1 MKKLGILLFLLAGS
15 CLPVLPG
22 APASLILNGRVYRH
36 AGVTARELG
45 TGFFRSPAGETYY
58 LARDKDSFA
67 FKPEQADFRFDNVR
81 IAGSFPVRRGAGNAA
96 YFSLV
101 DINAVLRPLFATSQT
116 VRRHALRK
124 IVLDPGHG
132 GFDRGAAGSR
142 VVEKDLAL
150 RLAQRTAEILRR
162 CGYTVLMTRN
172 SDRLIPLN
180 SRAAFANSAR
190 ADIFVSLHCNA
201 STDPRADG
209 IESYCLTPAGAASTN
224 QKRISAVKCAGN
236 KLDPNNFL
244 LAFELQRAMLNRTRA
259 NDRGVRRSRF
269 AVLRDLNMPGA
280 LLEVGFLSNPAEET
294 RLGSAAY
301 IEQLARGI
309 AVGIINYHRRIYGR
323 R

>member
-1 MKKLGILLFLLAGS
+1 MKKYWILFFLLAAS
-15 CLPVLPG
+15 CPPVLSG
-22 APASLILNGRVYRH
+22 APAGVILNGRVYRH

-45 TGFFRSPAGETYY
+45 TGFFRSREGETFY
-58 LARDKDSFA
+58 LAKDRDSFS
-67 FKPEQADFRFDNVR
+67 FEPEKADFRFDNVR
-81 IAGSFPVRRGAGNAA
+81 IAGSFPVRRKSGGL
-96 YFSLV
+96 YFSLLDV
-101 DINAVLRPLFATSQT
+101 NSVLRPLFATPQS

-142 VVEKDLAL
+142 VIEKNFSL
-150 RLAQRTAEILRR
+150 RLALRTAEILRR
-162 CGYTVLMTRN
+162 CGYTVVLTRN

-180 SRAAFANSAR
+180 SRAAFANTAR

-224 QKRISAVKCAGN
+224 QKRISTAKCAGN

-244 LAFELQRAMLNRTRA
+244 LAFELQRALLNRTRA

-294 RLGSAAY
+294 RLRNAAY
-301 IEQLARGI
+301 VEQLARGI

>member
-1 MKKLGILLFLLAGS
+1 MKKLETLLLLLAGI
-15 CLPVLPG
+15 CCPALAAAPV
-22 APASLILNGRVYRH
+22 SVILNGQVYRH
-36 AGVTARELG
+36 AGATARELG
-45 TGFFRSPAGETYY
+45 TGFFRSSAGEIFY
-58 LARDKDSFA
+58 LARDRDSFS
-67 FKPEQADFRFDNVR
+67 FEPERQNFRFNNVR
-81 IAGSFPVRRGAGNAA
+81 IVGSFPVRRRAGSS

-101 DINAVLRPLFATSQT
+101 DVNAVLRPLFATSQS

-142 VVEKDLAL
+142 IIEKDFSL

-162 CGYTVLMTRN
+162 CGYTVLLTRN

-180 SRAAFANSAR
+180 NRAAFANSAR

-201 STDPRADG
+201 STDRRADG

-224 QKRISAVKCAGN
+224 QKRISTVKCPGN

-244 LAFELQRAMLNRTRA
+244 LAFELHRSLLNRTRA
-259 NDRGVRRSRF
+259 NDRGVRRGRF

-294 RLGSAAY
+294 RLRNAAY
-301 IEQLARGI
+301 VEQLARGI

>member
-1 MKKLGILLFLLAGS
+1 MKNFRPLLFLIAGICSLSLAGA
-15 CLPVLPG
+15 PV
-22 APASLILNGRVYRH
+22 SVILNGRVYRH

-45 TGFFRSPAGETYY
+45 TGFFRSSAGDIFY
-58 LARDKDSFA
+58 LARDRDSFS
-67 FKPEQADFRFDNVR
+67 FEPERQDFRFNNVR
-81 IAGSFPVRRGAGNAA
+81 IIGSFPVRRKSGSS

-101 DINAVLRPLFATSQT
+101 DVNAVLRPLFATQQS

-142 VVEKDLAL
+142 VIEKDFSL
-150 RLAQRTAEILRR
+150 RLALRTAEILRR
-162 CGYTVLMTRN
+162 CGYTVLLTRN

-180 SRAAFANSAR
+180 NRAAFANAAR

-201 STDPRADG
+201 STDRRADG

-224 QKRISAVKCAGN
+224 QKRISSVKCTGN

-244 LAFELQRAMLNRTRA
+244 LAFELHRALLNRTRA
-259 NDRGVRRSRF
+259 NDRGVRRGRF

-294 RLGSAAY
+294 RMRNAAY
-301 IEQLARGI
+301 VEQLARGI

>member
-1 MKKLGILLFLLAGS
+1 MKNLEALLILLAGI
-15 CLPVLPG
+15 CCPALAG
-22 APASLILNGRVYRH
+22 APVNVILNGRVYRH

-45 TGFFRSPAGETYY
+45 TGFFRSRSGETLYF
-58 LARDKDSFA
+58 AKDRDTFSFE
-67 FKPEQADFRFDNVR
+67 PERPDFRFNNVR
-81 IAGSFPVRRGAGNAA
+81 IIGSFPVRRRSGSS

-101 DINAVLRPLFATSQT
+101 DLNTVLRPLFTTSQS
-116 VRRHALRK
+116 VRRHPLRK

-142 VVEKDLAL
+142 VIEKNFSL
-150 RLAQRTAEILRR
+150 RLALRTAEILRR
-162 CGYTVLMTRN
+162 CGYTVLLTRN

-180 SRAAFANSAR
+180 SRVAFANTAR

-201 STDPRADG
+201 STDRRADG

-224 QKRISAVKCAGN
+224 QKRISAVKCPGN

-244 LAFELQRAMLNRTRA
+244 LAFELHRALLNRTRA

-280 LLEVGFLSNPAEET
+280 LLEVGFLSNPGEET
-294 RLGSAAY
+294 RLSNAAY
-301 IEQLARGI
+301 VEQLARGI

>member
-1 MKKLGILLFLLAGS
+1 MKTFKTLLFLLAGT
-15 CLPVLPG
+15 CGLALAG
-22 APASLILNGRVYRH
+22 APVSVILNGRVHRH
-36 AGVTARELG
+36 AGATARELG
-45 TGFFRSPAGETYY
+45 AGFFRSSAGETFYF
-58 LARDKDSFA
+58 AKDRDSFS
-67 FKPEQADFRFDNVR
+67 FEPERTDFRFDNVR
-81 IAGSFPVRRGAGNAA
+81 IIGSFPVRRKSGGL
-96 YFSLV
+96 YFSQV
-101 DINAVLRPLFATSQT
+101 DVNAVLRPLFTTSQS
-116 VRRHALRK
+116 VRRHPLRK

-132 GFDRGAAGSR
+132 GFDQGAAGGK
-142 VVEKDLAL
+142 VIEKNLSL

-162 CGYTVLMTRN
+162 CGYTVLLTRN

-180 SRAAFANSAR
+180 GRVAFANTAR

-201 STDPRADG
+201 STDRRADG

-224 QKRISAVKCAGN
+224 QKRISSVKCPGN

-244 LAFELQRAMLNRTRA
+244 LAFELHRALLNRTRA

-280 LLEVGFLSNPAEET
+280 LLEVGFLSNPGEET
-294 RLGSAAY
+294 RLSNAAY
-301 IEQLARGI
+301 VEQLARGI

>member
-1 MKKLGILLFLLAGS
+1 MKKLEILLFLLAGS
-15 CLPVLPG
+15 GGRALAG
-22 APASLILNGRVYRH
+22 APASVILNGRVYRH

-45 TGFFRSPAGETYY
+45 TGFFRSSGEDIFYF
-58 LARDKDSFA
+58 AKDRDSFS
-67 FKPEQADFRFDNVR
+67 FEPEKAGFRFNNVR
-81 IAGSFPVRRGAGNAA
+81 IAGSFPVRRRSGTF

-101 DINAVLRPLFATSQT
+101 DVNAVLRPLFATSQS

-132 GFDRGAAGSR
+132 GFDQGAAGAR
-142 VVEKDLAL
+142 IIEKNFSL

-162 CGYTVLMTRN
+162 CGYTVLLTRN

-180 SRAAFANSAR
+180 NRAAFANASR

-201 STDPRADG
+201 SPDRRADG

-224 QKRISAVKCAGN
+224 QKRVSTAKCAGN

-244 LAFELQRAMLNRTRA
+244 LAFELHRALLNRTRA
-259 NDRGVRRSRF
+259 NDRGVRRGRF
-269 AVLRDLNMPGA
+269 AVLRDLNMPGV
-280 LLEVGFLSNPAEET
+280 LLEVGFLSNPGEET
-294 RLGSAAY
+294 RLRNAAY
-301 IEQLARGI
+301 VEQLARGI